1 MLLSYTRFTPCKVWT
16 SASPGRSAPKR
27 VSRYC
32 ARIPPLLTL
41 NTRRN
46 PQTREEK
53 GKIRQKQ
60 RMAVRVDSIAN
71 EETAVRPAVSPL
83 SSVGTRKPTKP
94 RRDHHITRS
103 LWQSVTVLIPCLW
116 VLGVLPA
123 PAGQVVPAHLGAL
136 ERPLTP
142 AAPAGLHHPCHLSAL
157 GALEYQP

>member
-1 MLLSYTRFTPCKVWT
+1 MCREWYNNWGQDIRCLSALLSTCMV
-16 SASPGRSAPKR
+16 SPLSVPS
-27 VSRYC
+27 VPSPVPY
-32 ARIPPLLTL
+32 LLTL

-46 PQTREEK
+46 PQTREER

-60 RMAVRVDSIAN
+60 RMTVRVDSIAN
-71 EETAVRPAVSPL
+71 EEAAVRPAVSPL

-103 LWQSVTVLIPCLW
+103 RWQSVTVLIPCLW

-123 PAGQVVPAHLGAL
+123 PAGQVVPAHLCAL

-142 AAPAGLHHPCHLSAL
+142 AAPAGLHHPCHLLAL
-157 GALEYQP
+157 GYQP